1 MVKIIETKEEF
12 AAGTAGELY
21 TTDTDSFYVSDSDS
35 EEETTFYRVAV
46 YDAKEKKTVFYNVSK
61 DIFSKTADTD
71 VETWMQGELL
81 IPLEAANPYVSGH
94 VYVNKMFLWENED
107 CFKMHF
113 STLKRQL
120 HRASSGIQKPVAFLS
135 ANFEEQ
141 KETHQDDGA
150 DFYDIEDVPFGY
162 YERVLVHD
170 GNGNGY
176 MQRRTEV
183 GWRDNEVYVAN
194 IQQDYTFRFYKES
207 GKAYMY
213 KGKKFAFANYSTNE
227 FNFPIRLETLLE
239 KVPDAF
245 LEKMNAFML
254 ENHISVYEKE
264 AIVRQFQIAN
274 KQDAYLS
281 VFSDSAAVPFV
292 PYSTA
297 DITASLLYLCYYK
310 GMQPFAGETVIS
322 RMTGK
327 LSRNRTINEKIRD
340 SSSKKE
346 VLKALSPYL
355 TSKQVAKIKF
365 ADNFLH
371 GSQVLFLTALMENPD
386 QIEKVLKEKQYTLC
400 LRELYNVMPS
410 EIRKNKKLIAESIGI
425 ARFERLIV
433 NGLKTPKSSANNPF
447 PRKDISFIE
456 DTLKYLKLI
465 GTFTEEQKEKL
476 VKAKDMR
483 SLHDQLGTMVKE
495 KKDATYA
502 ESIEYTDNERALETS
517 NDQFR
522 LSLAQSK
529 KELAEVGKEMH
540 ICVGALYADGAYN
553 KDFGIAVIWEG
564 EKPVFCIELDE
575 KFSCVVQAK
584 ARFNERLDYF
594 SDKDLFDFFYD
605 WMAEKALT
613 VDTYDVLKEVLN
625 ERIDNKT
632 I

>member
-1 MVKIIETKEEF
+1 MIKTITTKEEF
-12 AAGTAGELY
+12 MEATAGKLY
-21 TTDTDSFYVSDSDS
+21 TTDRDSFYISNIGS
-35 EEETTFYRVAV
+35 EEKATIYKVAV
-46 YDAKEKKTVFYNVSK
+46 YDAKTKKTVFYKVAK
-61 DIFSKTADTD
+61 DVFSKTADAD
-71 VETWMQGELL
+71 AEIWMQGDLL
-81 IPLEAANPYVSGH
+81 IPLEAPLPYVTGN
-94 VYVNKMFLWENED
+94 VYINKMFLWENED

-120 HRASSGIQKPVAFLS
+120 HRVCSGIQKPVKFLS
-135 ANFEEQ
+135 ANFEKQEESH
-141 KETHQDDGA
+141 KEVEE
-150 DFYDIEDVPFGY
+150 DFYDMEDAPFGY
-162 YERVLVHD
+162 YERVLVQD
-170 GNGNGY
+170 DNGNGY
-176 MQRRTEV
+176 MKRRSQL
-183 GWRDNEVYVAN
+183 GWMDNEVYVAN
-194 IQQDYTFRFYKES
+194 IQQDYVFRFYKES

-245 LEKMNAFML
+245 LEKMNDFML

-281 VFSDSAAVPFV
+281 IFSNSAAVPFV

-340 SSSKKE
+340 SSNKKE

-355 TSKQVAKIKF
+355 TNKQISKIKF

-371 GSQVLFLTALMENPD
+371 GSQVLFLTSLMENTD
-386 QIEKVLKEKQYTLC
+386 QIEKILKEKQYTLC

-410 EIRKNKKLIAESIGI
+410 ETRRNKKLIAENIGI
-425 ARFERLIV
+425 ARFEKLIV

-447 PRKDISFIE
+447 PLKDISFIE
-456 DTLKYLKLI
+456 DTLRYLKFI
-465 GTFTEEQKEKL
+465 GTFTEEQKQKL

-483 SLHDQLGTMVKE
+483 ALHDELGMMVKV

-502 ESIEYTDNERALETS
+502 EPIEYTDNERSLEKS
-517 NDQFR
+517 NSQFR
-522 LSLAQSK
+522 LSLAESK

-564 EKPVFCIELDE
+564 EKPVFCIELNE
-575 KFSCVVQAK
+575 RFSCVVQAK

-605 WMAEKALT
+605 WMAENALAA
-613 VDTYDVLKEVLN
+613 DTYDVLKDVLN
-625 ERIDNKT
+625 ERMANYER
-632 I
+632 

>member
-1 MVKIIETKEEF
+1 MIETITTKETFLAVTENK
-12 AAGTAGELY
+12 LY
-21 TTDTDSFYVSDSDS
+21 TTDINFEINDDFL
-35 EEETTFYRVAV
+35 RVAV
-46 YDAKEKKTVFYNVSK
+46 YDATQKRTVFYKVLKSV
-61 DIFSKTADTD
+61 FP
-71 VETWMQGELL
+71 ETEDNDAEIWTNGELTAAAPL
-81 IPLEAANPYVSGH
+81 IPYLSGKL
-94 VYVNKMFLWENED
+94 YINRMFLWEDED
-107 CFKMHF
+107 YFKMTF

-120 HRASSGIQKPVAFLS
+120 HRVRPGIQKPVEFLY

-141 KETHQDDGA
+141 EENHQNMEE
-150 DFYDIEDVPFGY
+150 DFFDIEDSPFGY

-176 MQRRTEV
+176 MKRRSQL
-183 GWRDNEVYVAN
+183 GWMDNEVYVAN
-194 IQQDYTFRFYKES
+194 IQQDYVFRFYKES

-245 LEKMNAFML
+245 LEKMNDFML
-254 ENHISVYEKE
+254 ENHISVYEKG
-264 AIVRQFQIAN
+264 AIVRRFQIAN

-310 GMQPFAGETVIS
+310 GMQPFAAETVIS

-327 LSRNRTINEKIRD
+327 LSRNRTVNEKIRD

-355 TSKQVAKIKF
+355 TSKQISKIKF

-371 GSQVLFLTALMENPD
+371 GSQLLFLTALMENPD
-386 QIEKVLKEKQYTLC
+386 QINKVLKQKQYTLC
-400 LRELYNVMPS
+400 LRELYNVKPS
-410 EIRKNKKLIAESIGI
+410 EIKRNKKLIAESVGI

-433 NGLKTPKSSANNPF
+433 NGLKAPKASAHNPF

-495 KKDATYA
+495 KKDATYTEA
-502 ESIEYTDNERALETS
+502 IEYTDNERALETN

-584 ARFNERLDYF
+584 GRFNECLDYF

-605 WMAEKALT
+605 WMAENALT